1 MSVQLN
7 YAARSDVGLVRST
20 NQDSGYAGPHLL
32 VLADGMGGPAGG
44 DIASS
49 VAVAHLAPLDDDV
62 HPAHHLL
69 DLLRAADDA
78 AHRHGDDLTGAVPEH
93 RADQHAHHGAG
104 GGPDLLLGEVR
115 TTARQQDGPGHERNG
130 DARHP

>member
-1 MSVQLN
+1 MTVQLN
-7 YAARSDVGLVRST
+7 YAASSDVGLVRST

-62 HPAHHLL
+62 HPVD
-69 DLLRAADDA
+69 DLL
-78 AHRHGDDLTGAVPEH
+78 G
-93 RADQHAHHGAG
+93 
-104 GGPDLLLGEVR
+104 
-115 TTARQQDGPGHERNG
+115 
-130 DARHP
+130 